1 MTPNHILYIFCSLAA
16 IIILAFY
23 LKPFRIILHW
33 LINSGLGFLSLF
45 AINFA
50 GGYIG
55 INIGINVIN
64 AAFIGILGLPGIF
77 TLLAVQNI
85 LG

>member
-1 MTPNHILYIFCSLAA
+1 MTTKPILYIFCSLAA
-16 IIILAFY
+16 VIILAFY
-23 LKPFRIILHW
+23 FKPFRILLRG

-50 GGYIG
+50 GGHV
-55 INIGINVIN
+55 GINVAINLIN
-64 AAFIGILGLPGIF
+64 AVFIGILGLPGAV
-77 TLLAVQNI
+77 TLLIVQNI